1 MQRAAKQL
9 GLFSETE
16 EPGDVPGFSVRESAR
31 ARRLSIKVYPRGRVE
46 VVVPR
51 RTHARD
57 VQAFVDEHRDWI
69 ARSRAS
75 FAKILPPEPFML
87 PNRVELNAVGREF
100 RVRYER
106 QSEAP
111 TVRYRNGADGLVLSG
126 RTGDDGLCVAA
137 LKRWLA
143 SVAKREFEP
152 RLKRLAVLTDS
163 PFKSMHVRGQK
174 TCWGSHSARGTIS
187 MNYCLLFLRPE
198 LLRYLMVH
206 ELCHAH
212 HMNHSKRFWQR
223 VGRYEPDYR
232 RLDKELSEA
241 WQEIPA
247 WLGMY

>member
-1 MQRAAKQL
+1 M
-9 GLFSETE
+9 
-16 EPGDVPGFSVRESAR
+16 
-31 ARRLSIKVYPRGRVE
+31 
-46 VVVPR
+46 PR

-75 FAKILPPEPFML
+75 FAKILPSEPFML

-152 RLKRLAVLTDS
+152 RLKALSALTG
-163 PFKSMHVRGQK
+163 FTFARMQIRGQK
-174 TCWGSHSARGTIS
+174 TCWGSHSSNGTIS
-187 MNYCLLFLRPE
+187 LNYCLLFVGPE
-198 LLRYLMVH
+198 LLRYLLIH
-206 ELCHAH
+206 ELCHAR
-212 HMNHSKRFWQR
+212 HMNHSRRFWSAVAR
-223 VGRYEPDYR
+223 FEPDCR
-232 RLDKELSEA
+232 RLDRELGDA
-241 WQEIPA
+241 WPRIPT
-247 WLGMY
+247 WLGIH